1 MIKNYNKLLIKNNK
15 FTKSK
20 IQILNKRNLKNI

>member
-20 IQILNKRNLKNI
+20 IQILNKRNLKKI